1 MISCSHP
8 NIDWYT
14 ILNVGWCGLSGS
26 EANIKYLFIYSWILL
41 LNQIF
46 CVNLAWLSISVMT
59 TYTQYNTL
67 DLLLHILSLSPSRF
81 LVRISKQG
89 TLLMLKWRCR
99 DFARIY
105 KEEPNLSMVWLVPLK
120 QRTKSATIWLASQK
134 NKASINELKLFLCF
148 YFLFCRQTCGINAD
162 SFLRKEKKG
171 ESKFQLLYLCPCR
184 RLSILGFS

>member
-1 MISCSHP
+1 MLGGAAYQGVKPII
-8 NIDWYT
+8 NI
-14 ILNVGWCGLSGS
+14 C
-26 EANIKYLFIYSWILL
+26 LFIPGFSLY
-41 LNQIF
+41 QIF

-89 TLLMLKWRCR
+89 TLLMFKWRCR

-120 QRTKSATIWLASQK
+120 PRTKSATIWLASQK

-171 ESKFQLLYLCPCR
+171 ESKASFSS
-184 RLSILGFS
+184 SIYALAEGSQY

>member
-1 MISCSHP
+1 MGGAAYQGVKPII
-8 NIDWYT
+8 NI
-14 ILNVGWCGLSGS
+14 C
-26 EANIKYLFIYSWILL
+26 LFIPGFS

-81 LVRISKQG
+81 LVHISKQE
-89 TLLMLKWRCR
+89 TLLMFKWRCR

-120 QRTKSATIWLASQK
+120 PRTKSATIWLASQK
-134 NKASINELKLFLCF
+134 NKASINELKLF
-148 YFLFCRQTCGINAD
+148 FLLLLSFLQADMWHKCRQL
-162 SFLRKEKKG
+162 SKKRKKG
-171 ESKFQLLYLCPCR
+171 GIQGKFQLLYLCPCR